1 MPNYHLIIE
10 YDGTDFN
17 GWGKQPGHRTVHGE
31 LETAFGRIFDDPIN
45 IICAGRTDK
54 GVHATGQSV
63 TVKLPETDPKK
74 LILRLNS
81 LLPQDISIKNIRVAE
96 GLDARK
102 SAKYKTYTYII
113 DTSPERSA
121 LWRNRAWHIPE
132 PLNLSKMKVAA
143 KLLQAKRDY
152 SAFDSQNTVFYY
164 KTVDLKEIKVSK
176 HLGFVKIE
184 LTADHFLYKMVRKMV
199 SEIVEIGKGNKT
211 VKELKAVILSKDRSK
226 TIKPAPAHGLYLI
239 KVTY

>member
-1 MPNYHLIIE
+1 MPNYQLIIE

-17 GWGKQPGHRTVHGE
+17 GWGKQPGHRTVHEE
-31 LETAFGRIFDDPIN
+31 LEIAFGRIFNTPVN

-54 GVHATGQSV
+54 GVHATSQSV
-63 TVKLPETDPKK
+63 TVELPTITPEK

-81 LLPQDISIKNIRVAE
+81 LLPDDISVKNVRLAE

-113 DTSPERSA
+113 DNSQERSA
-121 LWRNRAWHIPE
+121 LWRNRSWHVPE
-132 PLNLSKMKVAA
+132 HLNLSKMKAAA
-143 KLLQAKRDY
+143 KFLQAKRDY
-152 SAFDSQNTVFYY
+152 SAFDSQNTVFDY

-211 VKELKAVILSKDRSK
+211 VQELKATILSKDCSK
-226 TIKPAPAHGLYLI
+226 TIKPAPAHGLYLT